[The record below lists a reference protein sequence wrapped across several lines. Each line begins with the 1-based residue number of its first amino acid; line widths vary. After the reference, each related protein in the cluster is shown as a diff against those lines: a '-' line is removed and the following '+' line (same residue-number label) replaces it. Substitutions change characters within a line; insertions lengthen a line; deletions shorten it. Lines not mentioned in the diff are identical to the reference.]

1 MSKDKIDI
9 SIATNFKTIN
19 KNINLWNRKRVK
31 LDTKDSDSIN
41 SRIDYW
47 IMKEN
52 IYIKYYNFSVFSGR
66 LLISINMDKLIKETV
81 NGLMTNI
88 DINNIKDYLEDR
100 VGDILDFNK
109 ISDVNSWGVTREETY
124 IDIVV
129 PEDVAEA
136 LYDVL
141 LKTKSNRKKTD
152 DEYADKGTIYYYSG
166 TDRKKSK
173 CLYKVYNKKKESKY
187 RNKKVDCPVN
197 NTVLRFEAKNGR
209 TKIVRVVRNIRKDI
223 INKSV
228 RADNLFINICSDF
241 SNYKCFKFNSGNE
254 YILNGA
260 PCILYYGVNLWNTYG
275 NEYNVYNKE
284 PSYSVLL
291 RNLSPYA
298 TLSDTCDIRYKQKLL
313 IDFMKDMQMD
323 KEKVTRKELMKK
335 MDLIFTTPKTRETS
349 KKVIKYLNGEIK
361 VSPISEKSILKYK
374 KKILDSGV
382 HYIYSSMYIP
392 AIDIDCLR
400 HCIYVNKRL
409 ELVA

>member
-173 CLYKVYNKKKESKY
+173 CLYKV
-187 RNKKVDCPVN
+187 
-197 NTVLRFEAKNGR
+197 
-209 TKIVRVVRNIRKDI
+209 
-223 INKSV
+223 
-228 RADNLFINICSDF
+228 
-241 SNYKCFKFNSGNE
+241 
-254 YILNGA
+254 
-260 PCILYYGVNLWNTYG
+260 
-275 NEYNVYNKE
+275 
-284 PSYSVLL
+284 
-291 RNLSPYA
+291 
-298 TLSDTCDIRYKQKLL
+298 
-313 IDFMKDMQMD
+313 
-323 KEKVTRKELMKK
+323 
-335 MDLIFTTPKTRETS
+335 
-349 KKVIKYLNGEIK
+349 
-361 VSPISEKSILKYK
+361 
-374 KKILDSGV
+374 
-382 HYIYSSMYIP
+382 
-392 AIDIDCLR
+392 
-400 HCIYVNKRL
+400 
-409 ELVA
+409 